1 MFVPDGELLHE
12 FRREINVTSLTTD
25 TSGEQLVEREALRE
39 AIVRSVG
46 RGRPSITQCTRLD
59 TLSNQHVVSPFNLSN
74 QHVQL
79 CL

>member
-46 RGRPSITQCTRLD
+46 GGGEAINNTVYTFRHT
-59 TLSNQHVVSPFNLSN
+59 V
-74 QHVQL
+74 
-79 CL
+79 